1 MSTKFVKPN
10 NDKVFYLFS
19 NTASQTTVGSKTTEY
34 RWDIQDITLN
44 DYGKLTLI
52 ERTFKTLD
60 VANTN
65 PLITRI
71 LSISSRDAIDTS
83 RRSGGILDCS
93 YWKDTVNNNNPAI
106 IVAPQTIN
114 QITLSISDDIIS
126 NVGITSTNVFCI
138 MLKLTEGDR
147 EVVQFGDMN
156 NVNVNQ
162 RQITYKS

>member
-1 MSTKFVKPN
+1 MSKFVKPN
-10 NDKVFYLFS
+10 NDRIFYIFS
-19 NTASQTTVGSKTTEY
+19 NQASQTTVGAKTTEY

-52 ERTFKTLD
+52 DRVYKTLD

-71 LSISSRDAIDTS
+71 LNVSSKDAIDTS
-83 RRSGGILDCS
+83 RRSGEILDCS

-106 IVAPQTIN
+106 IVSPQTIN
-114 QITLSISDDIIS
+114 NITLSISDDIIS
-126 NVGITSTNVFCI
+126 NAGITTTNVFCI

-147 EVVQFGDMN
+147 ETVQFGNTND
-156 NVNVNQ
+156 VNINQ